1 MRSAGTPGRLC
12 SSSVLPRT
20 PSRSPL
26 RSTSV
31 TALFEAASIAWQDAE
46 GLRPSNTPTTTQP
59 ERCFSGLP
67 LFMLN
72 SICFPRVGCSA
83 DGANYR
89 MIFQRS
95 LIREF
100 SLIAIGVVG
109 VLLAIMLTRLL
120 ISLLGK
126 AAGGDVLPEAVIGLI
141 AFGVLTYLPVL
152 LGIAVF
158 VAVLLALTR
167 SYRDSEMTVW
177 FTSGLSIAAWVK
189 PVLQFALPVALVCA
203 LLSIAI
209 TPWAQAQSVEYQRLL
224 ASRDDVSSVTPGVFR
239 ESRSSDRVFFVDKL
253 SESDDQVNNV
263 FVQSTENNRMG
274 VMVAQKGFIETAEN
288 GDRFARPA
296 RRAQARAAG
305 RAALARG
312 PAAGGGDHGALRH
325 PARLRESAPGTL
337 VEPDP
342 GGARLRALQQ
352 PAVDLP
358 GVDRA
363 GQGARMARI
372 VAGARDDGG
381 GPAGALLGPALRR
394 ALA

>member
-1 MRSAGTPGRLC
+1 
-12 SSSVLPRT
+12 
-20 PSRSPL
+20 
-26 RSTSV
+26 
-31 TALFEAASIAWQDAE
+31 
-46 GLRPSNTPTTTQP
+46 
-59 ERCFSGLP
+59 
-67 LFMLN
+67 
-72 SICFPRVGCSA
+72 
-83 DGANYR
+83 

-100 SLIAIGVVG
+100 SLIAIAVVG

-253 SESDDQVNNV
+253 TEKDDQVNNV

-288 GDRFARPA
+288 GDRFVVLLNG
-296 RRAQARAAG
+296 RRYEG
-305 RAALARG
+305 T
-312 PAAGGGDHGALRH
+312 
-325 PARLRESAPGTL
+325 PGTL
-337 VEPDP
+337 DYRTVDFDRYALRIEPREAARQAPSNKATATLDLLAERKP
-342 GGARLRALQQ
+342 EQLAELHWRVALPLAVVIMALFAIPLAFVNPRQGRSWNLILAVLVYALYNNLLSIFQAWTAQGKVPAWLGLWPVHVTMVVILLVLYWRQLYGARW
-352 PAVDLP
+352 
-358 GVDRA
+358 
-363 GQGARMARI
+363 
-372 VAGARDDGG
+372 
-381 GPAGALLGPALRR
+381 
-394 ALA
+394 LAFGR